1 VRVLVVDLADIPIK
15 ELPETI
21 GELISLGH
29 FNFNKTKLETLP
41 NRREY

>member
-1 VRVLVVDLADIPIK
+1 MRVLVVDLANTSIK

-29 FNFNKTKLETLP
+29 LNLNKTKLETLP
-41 NRREY
+41 NRRES